1 MAGRSDVSLRVL
13 LLLGAAGL
21 GLGVV
26 YLALVLASDHTDD
39 RGLTAALGLLV
50 GWSFV
55 GTGLFAW
62 WRRPANGT
70 GLLMVA
76 AGFAWFA
83 TGVSAANEDVV
94 FTLGITVDG

>member
-21 GLGVV
+21 GLGAV
-26 YLALVLASDHTDD
+26 YVALVLASDHTDD

-50 GWSFV
+50 GWSFL

-62 WRRPANGT
+62 WRRPDNGT
-70 GLLMVA
+70 GMLMTA
-76 AGFAWFA
+76 AGFAWYA
-83 TGVSAANEDVV
+83 AGVSSANDEIVHTFGLAV
-94 FTLGITVDG
+94 